1 MHDAYTYNIT
11 ISAGWQNYPT
21 WRKVLYEST
30 TLSLCIIPCQIDKN
44 MLSTHSKNVFKN
56 KNCGKRLII
65 SVYDVHASVTKVTRA
80 YERHDPK
87 FGKPASVRSV
97 YTY

>member
-1 MHDAYTYNIT
+1 MLVGRT
-11 ISAGWQNYPT
+11 IPHGVKFYMNQPP
-21 WRKVLYEST
+21 
-30 TLSLCIIPCQIDKN
+30 CIIPCQIDKN
-44 MLSTHSKNVFKN
+44 MLSTHSNNVFKN
-56 KNCGKRLII
+56 KNCGKGLII